1 MGSHQGRRGWAETH
15 AVGMKLWR
23 GHGKGRAESKGDTR
37 GDASSSWQLC
47 LRLDVSL
54 VPLVPHDENEGNG
67 RSLPYRASAK
77 IDIFCSQ
84 IISFLLMYKSCRE
97 KEGKRREITL
107 RLTVREGSTW
117 ISQIYGPDLWTR
129 EGDSI
134 FPMSGDEA
142 FTLLMQPYIFL
153 EAEYFKNTFV

>member
-1 MGSHQGRRGWAETH
+1 MQSAWNSGGDTE
-15 AVGMKLWR
+15 
-23 GHGKGRAESKGDTR
+23 KGRAESKGDTR
-37 GDASSSWQLC
+37 GDASSTWQLC
-47 LRLDVSL
+47 LRLDVSLL

-84 IISFLLMYKSCRE
+84 IISFLLMYKSYRE
-97 KEGKRREITL
+97 KEGKRREIIL
-107 RLTVREGSTW
+107 RLTVQEGSTW

-134 FPMSGDEA
+134 FPISGDEA